1 MPVLLLTNN
10 PNDWQQITHITR
22 STATA
27 GRDAAYQPH
36 YIAHN
41 SAASG
46 AGRAGRT
53 DHPQGA
59 TDNYWLH
66 CRLRTNASQAI
77 GATSDGHFF
86 RVWGPNSELVAA
98 LDVLDGVMRAQAG
111 AVTVAGIAYGQDTT
125 YEIDLNVRTANSDP
139 LNVTVARLYVNGSLV
154 ATASTNA
161 ALPRPAFITWD
172 WDNVFNTGSGESYV
186 SEIVATDN
194 EQTLGWRVAKLTP
207 GAAGVLTQW
216 TGDVANLDD
225 ATRNTSVTSDI
236 VGQRLDFAFSNYLG
250 APTTN
255 RIRGVF
261 VKSNA
266 RRGPTGPNTLKH
278 FLRRGGV
285 NYDNAANH
293 ALDPVVN
300 RIVISDFSVNPE
312 TGLAW
317 NSADINGFTAGL
329 LSA

>member
-36 YIAHN
+36 YIAHQTTAGGGR
-41 SAASG
+41 SA
-46 AGRAGRT
+46 RT

-66 CRLRTNASQAI
+66 CRLRTATNAVGTNA
-77 GATSDGHFF
+77 DGHFL
-86 RVWGPNSELVAA
+86 RIWGPNNELVAA
-98 LDVLDGVMRAQAG
+98 LDVLDGVLRAQAG
-111 AVTVAGIAYGQDTT
+111 AVTVAGLTYSADTT

-139 LNVTVARLYVNGSLV
+139 LNVTVVRLYVNGTLI

-161 ALPRPAFITWD
+161 VLPRPAFITWD
-172 WDNVFNTGSGESYV
+172 WDTVINSGNGESYV
-186 SEIVATDN
+186 SEVVATDN
-194 EQTLGWRVAKLTP
+194 EQTIGWRVAKLTP
-207 GAAGVLTQW
+207 GAVGALAQW
-216 TGDVANLDD
+216 DGNVASLDD
-225 ATRNTSVTSDI
+225 ATRNTSVTSDAA
-236 VGQRLDFAFSNYLG
+236 GERLDFAFSAYGG
-250 APTTN
+250 AATTTKC
-255 RIRGVF
+255 RGVF

-278 FLRRGGV
+278 FLRKGGI

-293 ALDPVVN
+293 VLDPVQN
-300 RIVISDFSVNPE
+300 RIVISDFAVNPE
-312 TGLAW
+312 TGLPW
-317 NSADINGFTAGL
+317 NTADIGGFTAGL